1 MSTNIFVVPAD
12 LCLTSNIKQLMLDFM
27 KSVVSS
33 RGQITIPVAIQ
44 RKMGMGPGTPV
55 EFELKED
62 HVVLRKGPPA
72 GIDRVYGSLKLDK
85 SVDEIID
92 EMRGR
97 VPEFVRKLA
106 AERGRGHRGR

>member
-1 MSTNIFVVPAD
+1 
-12 LCLTSNIKQLMLDFM
+12 M

-55 EFELKED
+55 VFELAAD
-62 HVVLRKGPPA
+62 HVVLRKRRREPS

-85 SVDEIID
+85 SVDEIMD
-92 EMRGR
+92 EMRG
-97 VPEFVRKLA
+97 PEWADFQRKHG
-106 AERGRGHRGR
+106 GRKR